1 MTGRNYKEEKGKL
14 EVYGLEVII
23 EQRTVSDDTDYDSEE
38 IIGQSVDPGT
48 ELKKGDKITLYI
60 PKIEEKYPDM
70 VGEGWTVAEAEEWAK
85 EKGIVLEVIEQETN
99 DYEPGTIISQSRGTD
114 SVVVEGVTLRI
125 YVAKK
130 REDTPD
136 TPTDGDNA
144 QDEEGSEG
152 QENEG

>member
-1 MTGRNYKEEKGKL
+1 
-14 EVYGLEVII
+14 
-23 EQRTVSDDTDYDSEE
+23 
-38 IIGQSVDPGT
+38 
-48 ELKKGDKITLYI
+48 
-60 PKIEEKYPDM
+60 M
-70 VGEGWTVAEAEEWAK
+70 VGEGLTVAEAEEWAK

-99 DYEPGTIISQSRGTD
+99 DYEHGTIISQSRGTD

-136 TPTDGDNA
+136 TPTDSDNA